1 MIIEVLYSVNM
12 YIRFCVC
19 KALSAKSCYVHC
31 AIEVLYILILI
42 LLLFPIIIIRSLPGL
57 LWSLLSPSE
66 RHIHKL
72 LLHYL
77 ENKLI
82 HWYRSGFC
90 PNHCSQT
97 AFMRLHESW
106 SPVTNCSVFLEF
118 KNAFKTIFDPV
129 DHSILFKNKKLSLCI
144 KDSSS
149 LTFFQSCL
157 ISRTQYIC
165 FLLTTSHRQR
175 D

>member
-1 MIIEVLYSVNM
+1 MLCTLHYRSTMYSSSLII
-12 YIRFCVC
+12 
-19 KALSAKSCYVHC
+19 
-31 AIEVLYILILI
+31 
-42 LLLFPIIIIRSLPGL
+42 IIIIRSLPGL

-72 LLHYL
+72 QLQYL

-82 HWYRSGFC
+82 RLYRSGFC

-97 AFMRLHESW
+97 ALMRLHESW

-118 KNAFKTIFDPV
+118 KNAFKNFFDPV
-129 DHSILFKNKKLSLCI
+129 HHSILLNNKKL
-144 KDSSS
+144 S

-157 ISRTQYIC
+157 ISRTQYVMFLFLL